1 MKSFREV
8 LMLFPGWFIL
18 SVSLEWSYLDELLA
32 DLFLSLYYRTLLS
45 TWCSI
50 LTLLMVDLTVAR
62 GEVEQRI
69 RDKDLGGLDL
79 IPICFS
85 LELDLF
91 CLFARWCAYLNMNF
105 VGWSWHLKVVI
116 ETAGTVHFD
125 VLTVYRRDGFEYCC
139 HFESLNSLDEAQRG
153 DIIYLLQKICVE
165 DLVK

>member
-1 MKSFREV
+1 MVYFKCEFGVVLSGWTVGWPVLKSLLSHLVEHVMQHTNFVDGGSDSRARW
-8 LMLFPGWFIL
+8 GWTKDQGQRSGWIGFD
-18 SVSLEWSYLDELLA
+18 SYLFQPRA
-32 DLFLSLYYRTLLS
+32 RPFLFI
-45 TWCSI
+45 CA
-50 LTLLMVDLTVAR
+50 LMC
-62 GEVEQRI
+62 I
-69 RDKDLGGLDL
+69 
-79 IPICFS
+79 F
-85 LELDLF
+85 
-91 CLFARWCAYLNMNF
+91 NMNF